1 MSWASWWNRFNQMTR
16 NLAQARDAAQRSQ
29 ELVESQRAYLETV
42 LARLSSG
49 VLTLDQA
56 GRLQTCNAAASQILG
71 VDCTAFIGADS
82 QRIAVRNRSCRIL
95 STPSVRR

>member
-1 MSWASWWNRFNQMTR
+1 MTR

-29 ELVESQRAYLETV
+29 ELVEGQRAYLETV

-49 VLTLDQA
+49 VLTLDQS

-71 VDCTAFIGADS
+71 VDLQPRSSAPTTS
-82 QRIAVRNRSCRIL
+82 TSSPRNRCCRI
-95 STPSVRR
+95 